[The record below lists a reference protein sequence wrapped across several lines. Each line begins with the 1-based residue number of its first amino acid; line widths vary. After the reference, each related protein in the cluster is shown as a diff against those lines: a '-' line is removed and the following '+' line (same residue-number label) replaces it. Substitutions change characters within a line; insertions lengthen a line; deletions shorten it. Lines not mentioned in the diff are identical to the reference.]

1 MPGGLPKPI
10 VNEVLMED
18 LGVFQRLI
26 FRLLRTTIVWRK
38 ASEKYSACSVS
49 ELRPHHLCVFSLCSE
64 ETFEMKVAIHDDR
77 TARVVR

>member
-26 FRLLRTTIVWRK
+26 FRLLRKSIIMRK
-38 ASEKYSACSVS
+38 ASEKYSAFSVRD
-49 ELRPHHLCVFSLCSE
+49 LRPHGRQQVSLV
-64 ETFEMKVAIHDDR
+64 K
-77 TARVVR
+77 